1 MLSLTSIA
9 VIASFLLP
17 FIGGL
22 ARFEFPTMDNDSHP
36 SWIADDMDRRTLV
49 QGGVMLDPSG
59 FSENANG
66 YKYVESG
73 TLVGRTSTEASN
85 GAGFT
90 PASDTDEEY
99 FLTAHDV
106 QYAGEDPSV
115 AVVREGA
122 LIRFDQLPGYGGFS
136 QALETAVKEK
146 YEIVPGTA

>member
-1 MLSLTSIA
+1 MLSPTVLA

-17 FIGGL
+17 FAVGVG
-22 ARFEFPTMDNDSHP
+22 RFEFPTMDNDSYP

-49 QGGVMLDPSG
+49 QGGVMLDPSA

-73 TLVGRTSTEASN
+73 TLVGRTSTEAGN
-85 GAGFT
+85 GVGFS
-90 PASDTDEEY
+90 PAADTDDEY
-99 FLTAHDV
+99 YLTAHDV
-106 QYAGEDPSV
+106 QYADEDPSV

-136 QALETAVKEK
+136 SALQTAIKSK
-146 YEIVPGTA
+146 YEIAPGTN